1 MSSISDK
8 HPEMSSSS
16 TSKNQTPS
24 ANNAGT
30 HASFFASH
38 TASVALGAVIAG
50 VAAVGVII
58 AVQNGVFSTDVEAA
72 KTRQLAQNLE
82 QEITTPTEF
91 KEKTTKYAD
100 DTTTDVLLDAPDV
113 DASDIVKII
122 KHGDHWH
129 VFTKDGREIITY
141 KDPTRAHTASD
152 LQDVH
157 SVVSNSELSDMG
169 VQVVKILQHGNHWH
183 VYTSD
188 GREFITYSD
197 PSSYYPNITIGT
209 YTGSHN
215 HESYTHPAFDG
226 GSGQDYSV
234 TPSYGSSSD
243 SSSSSFVPNIPGLV
257 EVHRGVDE
265 VKNKRIVKILKHED
279 HWHVY
284 DSDGHEYVTH
294 TDPSP
299 YFPGITV
306 GTYTGCHDGNCDHSH
321 EHEHVDHNNY
331 NEHAEHTHHADDTS
345 NSQQPP
351 VVPSHTPS
359 DTGEPLPQIPD
370 LVEVHSG
377 LDEIRNK
384 NIVKILKHEDHWHV
398 YDSDGQEYIVRSDP
412 RQEFP
417 YAVVG
422 EYDKNVDHVVIE
434 DGDLFDYNKVPS
446 ANKVSLADLDKVFR
460 DLKYMKAYDAKTNRF
475 YAWHMEP
482 GKEHIHSHALE
493 EVIKS
498 VKADAAY
505 FASKQITA
513 RDVVATLKWIIG
525 HPESQPQD
533 ETNKYFQKE
542 YEGHSAEDWLVDN
555 NVKKPSRSVKDK
567 EYGSVFYW
575 VFYADGTAAQWKSDV
590 SAYEKFH
597 LKVDDY
603 TKTGNLNATLES
615 VEAELCQKFGVST
628 DEFENAW
635 LHLPVNSSIHAA
647 VFNDD
652 GTVTIYGTT
661 YSFLK
666 DKIKSGKS
674 EAAPAQRSTE
684 SSTASPAQ
692 AQSTVKSS
700 TASPVQKTPSQ
711 QTPADLDKVSD
722 SSLSASAP
730 VSSDK
735 AAPADDHD
743 VSASANT
750 NAAAP
755 VSQ

>member
-30 HASFFASH
+30 HATFFASH

-100 DTTTDVLLDAPDV
+100 DNTTDVLLDAPDV
-113 DASDIVKII
+113 DANDIVKII

-169 VQVVKILQHGNHWH
+169 VQVVRILQHGNHWH

-215 HESYTHPAFDG
+215 HESYTHPASEG
-226 GSGQDYSV
+226 GSEQDYSV
-234 TPSYGSSSD
+234 TPSYGSSSA
-243 SSSSSFVPNIPGLV
+243 SSSSSSVPNIPGLV
-257 EVHRGVDE
+257 EVHSGLDE
-265 VKNKRIVKILKHED
+265 IKNKDIVKILKHED

-284 DSDGHEYVTH
+284 DRDGHEYVVH

-299 YFPGITV
+299 LFP
-306 GTYTGCHDGNCDHSH
+306 
-321 EHEHVDHNNY
+321 
-331 NEHAEHTHHADDTS
+331 HA
-345 NSQQPP
+345 
-351 VVPSHTPS
+351 
-359 DTGEPLPQIPD
+359 
-370 LVEVHSG
+370 
-377 LDEIRNK
+377 
-384 NIVKILKHEDHWHV
+384 
-398 YDSDGQEYIVRSDP
+398 
-412 RQEFP
+412 F
-417 YAVVG
+417 VG
-422 EYDKNVDHVVIE
+422 EYDKNVDNVVIE
-434 DGDLFDYNKVPS
+434 EGELFDYNDVTS
-446 ANKVSLADLDKVFR
+446 ANKVSLADLDMVFA
-460 DLKYMKAYDAKTNRF
+460 DLKYMRAYDTKTNRF
-475 YAWHMEP
+475 YAWHMAGNP
-482 GKEHIHSHALE
+482 HIHSHTLE

-505 FASKQITA
+505 FASKHISA
-513 RDVVATLKWIIG
+513 RDVVATVKWLFD
-525 HPESQPQD
+525 HPESQPHD
-533 ETNKYFQKE
+533 EHNGEFQKE
-542 YEGHSAEDWLVDN
+542 YAGHSARDWLVDN
-555 NVKKPSRSVKDK
+555 SIKKPSRIVKDE
-567 EYGSVFYW
+567 EYNKIFYW
-575 VFYADGTAAQWKSDV
+575 VFYGDGTAAQRVSDI
-590 SAYEKFH
+590 SIYKQFH
-597 LKVDDY
+597 LTVEDY
-603 TKTGNLNATLES
+603 TKIGDLNATFEG
-615 VEAELCQKFGVST
+615 VEADVCQKLGVTT
-628 DEFENAW
+628 DEFETAW
-635 LHLPVNSSIHAA
+635 VALPVNSSVHAA
-647 VFNDD
+647 IFNDD

-666 DKIKSGKS
+666 DKLVVRKN
-674 EAAPAQRSTE
+674 EA
-684 SSTASPAQ
+684 AQ
-692 AQSTVKSS
+692 AQSSVDS
-700 TASPVQKTPSQ
+700 TEPVSEPANASVESNNPSPVQTA
-711 QTPADLDKVSD
+711 QTQKAPADSDKASD
-722 SSLSASAP
+722 SSLAASAP
-730 VSSDK
+730 ASSDK

-743 VSASANT
+743 VSASAQANEP
-750 NAAAP
+750 AP

>member
-30 HASFFASH
+30 HATFFASH

-100 DTTTDVLLDAPDV
+100 DNTTDVLLDAPDV
-113 DASDIVKII
+113 DANDIVKII

-169 VQVVKILQHGNHWH
+169 VQVVRILQHGNHWH

-188 GREFITYSD
+188 GRELITYSD

-215 HESYTHPAFDG
+215 HESYTHPASEG
-226 GSGQDYSV
+226 GSEQDYSV
-234 TPSYGSSSD
+234 TPSYGSSSA
-243 SSSSSFVPNIPGLV
+243 SSSSSSVPNIPGLV
-257 EVHRGVDE
+257 EVHSGLDE
-265 VKNKRIVKILKHED
+265 IKNKDIVKILKHED

-284 DSDGHEYVTH
+284 DRDGHEYVVH

-299 YFPGITV
+299 LFP
-306 GTYTGCHDGNCDHSH
+306 
-321 EHEHVDHNNY
+321 
-331 NEHAEHTHHADDTS
+331 HA
-345 NSQQPP
+345 
-351 VVPSHTPS
+351 
-359 DTGEPLPQIPD
+359 
-370 LVEVHSG
+370 
-377 LDEIRNK
+377 
-384 NIVKILKHEDHWHV
+384 
-398 YDSDGQEYIVRSDP
+398 
-412 RQEFP
+412 F
-417 YAVVG
+417 VG
-422 EYDKNVDHVVIE
+422 EYDKNVDNVVVE
-434 DGDLFDYNKVPS
+434 DGDLFDYNDVAS
-446 ANKVSLADLDKVFR
+446 ENKVSLADLDMVFA
-460 DLKYMKAYDAKTNRF
+460 DLKYMRAYDTKTNRF
-475 YAWHMEP
+475 YAWHMAGNP
-482 GKEHIHSHALE
+482 HIHSHTLE

-505 FASKQITA
+505 FASKHISA
-513 RDVVATLKWIIG
+513 RDVVATVKWLFD
-525 HPESQPQD
+525 HPESQPHD
-533 ETNKYFQKE
+533 EHNGEFQKE
-542 YEGHSAEDWLVDN
+542 YAGHSARDWLVDN
-555 NVKKPSRSVKDK
+555 SIKKPSRIVKDE
-567 EYGSVFYW
+567 EYNKIFYW
-575 VFYADGTAAQWKSDV
+575 VFYGDGTAAQRVSDI
-590 SAYEKFH
+590 SIYKQFH
-597 LKVDDY
+597 LTVEDY
-603 TKTGNLNATLES
+603 TKIGDLNATFEG
-615 VEAELCQKFGVST
+615 VEADVCQKLGVTT
-628 DEFENAW
+628 DEFETAW
-635 LHLPVNSSIHAA
+635 VALPVNSSVHAA
-647 VFNDD
+647 IFNDD

-666 DKIKSGKS
+666 DKLKALKN
-674 EAAPAQRSTE
+674 EA
-684 SSTASPAQ
+684 AQ
-692 AQSTVKSS
+692 AQNSADSSESSAEPANASVESNTSVPAQKAST
-700 TASPVQKTPSQ
+700 QKA
-711 QTPADLDKVSD
+711 PADLGNASD

-730 VSSDK
+730 ASADK
-735 AAPADDHD
+735 AAPADHE
-743 VSASANT
+743 VSTSANT
-750 NAAAP
+750 NASAP

>member
-1 MSSISDK
+1 MNSISDK
-8 HPEMSSSS
+8 NPETSSSS
-16 TSKNQTPS
+16 TSKNQTSS
-24 ANNAGT
+24 ANNTGA
-30 HASFFASH
+30 HASFFAGH

-50 VAAVGVII
+50 VAAVGVIL
-58 AVQNGVFSTDVEAA
+58 AVQNSVFSTDVEAA

-91 KEKTTKYAD
+91 KEKTTRYAD

-169 VQVVKILQHGNHWH
+169 VQVIRILQHGNHWH

-226 GSGQDYSV
+226 SSGQDYSV

-243 SSSSSFVPNIPGLV
+243 SSSSSPVPNIPGLV
-257 EVHRGVDE
+257 EVHSGLDE
-265 VKNKRIVKILKHED
+265 IKGKNIVKILKHED

-284 DSDGHEYVTH
+284 DSDGHEYVVH
-294 TDPSP
+294 TDPQP
-299 YFPGITV
+299 MFPHAFV
-306 GTYTGCHDGNCDHSH
+306 GD
-321 EHEHVDHNNY
+321 
-331 NEHAEHTHHADDTS
+331 
-345 NSQQPP
+345 
-351 VVPSHTPS
+351 
-359 DTGEPLPQIPD
+359 
-370 LVEVHSG
+370 
-377 LDEIRNK
+377 
-384 NIVKILKHEDHWHV
+384 
-398 YDSDGQEYIVRSDP
+398 
-412 RQEFP
+412 
-417 YAVVG
+417 
-422 EYDKNVDHVVIE
+422 YDKNVDNVVIE
-434 DGDLFDYNKVPS
+434 EGELFDYNDVAS
-446 ANKVSLADLDKVFR
+446 ENKVSLSDLDKVFA
-460 DLKYMKAYDAKTNRF
+460 DLKYMRAYDAKTNRF
-475 YAWHMEP
+475 YAWHMAGNP
-482 GKEHIHSHALE
+482 HIHSHTLE

-505 FASKQITA
+505 FASKHISA
-513 RDVVATLKWIIG
+513 RDVVATVKWLFD
-525 HPESQPQD
+525 HPESQPHD
-533 ETNKYFQKE
+533 EHNGEFQKE
-542 YEGHSAEDWLVDN
+542 YAGHSAQDWLVDN
-555 NVKKPSRSVKDK
+555 SIKKPSRIVKDE
-567 EYGSVFYW
+567 EYNKIFYW
-575 VFYADGTAAQWKSDV
+575 VFYADGTAAKRVRDV
-590 SAYEKFH
+590 SDYEQFH
-597 LKVDDY
+597 LTVEDY
-603 TKTGNLNATLES
+603 TKKGDLNATLES
-615 VEAELCQKFGVST
+615 VEDDISKKLGVTT
-628 DEFENAW
+628 DEFEQAW
-635 LHLPVNSSIHAA
+635 THLPVNSSVHAA

-666 DKIKSGKS
+666 DKLRERKN
-674 EAAPAQRSTE
+674 EA
-684 SSTASPAQ
+684 AQ
-692 AQSTVKSS
+692 AQSSAESNASS
-700 TASPVQKTPSQ
+700 AAPVNASVESNTSVPAQKAPTQ
-711 QTPADLDKVSD
+711 KAPADLGNASD

-730 VSSDK
+730 ASADK
-735 AAPADDHD
+735 AAPADHE

-750 NAAAP
+750 DASAP

>member
-1 MSSISDK
+1 MDSLDK
-8 HPEMSSSS
+8 KVIDTTTNHAPTTTNSRAC
-16 TSKNQTPS
+16 TSW
-24 ANNAGT
+24 
-30 HASFFASH
+30 FAH
-38 TASVALGAVIAG
+38 ITGPLALGAILTG
-50 VAAVGVII
+50 VATVGL
-58 AVQNGVFSTDVEAA
+58 AFAAYNGMLSPRNEAL
-72 KTRQLAQNLE
+72 TTQQLAQELE
-82 QEITTPTEF
+82 NEITTPTEF
-91 KEKTTKYAD
+91 KQKTTTYAA

-113 DASDIVKII
+113 DANDIVKII

-141 KDPTRAHTASD
+141 KDPTLAHTTQD
-152 LQDVH
+152 LRDVH
-157 SVVSNSELSDMG
+157 SVVSNSELTDMG
-169 VQVVKILQHGNHWH
+169 VQVVRILQHGNHWH

-226 GSGQDYSV
+226 GSGQDYSS

-243 SSSSSFVPNIPGLV
+243 SSSSSPVPNIPG
-257 EVHRGVDE
+257 
-265 VKNKRIVKILKHED
+265 
-279 HWHVY
+279 
-284 DSDGHEYVTH
+284 
-294 TDPSP
+294 
-299 YFPGITV
+299 
-306 GTYTGCHDGNCDHSH
+306 
-321 EHEHVDHNNY
+321 
-331 NEHAEHTHHADDTS
+331 
-345 NSQQPP
+345 
-351 VVPSHTPS
+351 
-359 DTGEPLPQIPD
+359 

-377 LDEIRNK
+377 LDEIRGK
-384 NIVKILKHEDHWHV
+384 NIVKILKHGDHWHV
-398 YDSDGQEYIVRSDP
+398 YDSDDHEYVVYTDP
-412 RQEFP
+412 SSMFTG
-417 YAVVG
+417 VFVG
-422 EYDKNVDHVVIE
+422 DYDKNVDHVVIE
-434 DGDLFDYNKVPS
+434 DGDLFDYNNVTS

-555 NVKKPSRSVKDK
+555 NVKKPSRIVKDK

-711 QTPADLDKVSD
+711 QTPAELGKASNSNMPASVS
-722 SSLSASAP
+722 A
-730 VSSDK
+730 DK
-735 AAPADDHD
+735 AAHSDHD
-743 VSASANT
+743 LSESAH
-750 NAAAP
+750 
-755 VSQ
+755 

>member
-30 HASFFASH
+30 HATFFASH

-58 AVQNGVFSTDVEAA
+58 AVQHGVFSTDVEAA

-100 DTTTDVLLDAPDV
+100 DNTTDVLLDAPDV

-169 VQVVKILQHGNHWH
+169 VQVVRILQHGNHWH

-215 HESYTHPAFDG
+215 HESYTHPASEG
-226 GSGQDYSV
+226 GSEQDYSV
-234 TPSYGSSSD
+234 TPSYGSSSA
-243 SSSSSFVPNIPGLV
+243 SSSSSSVPNIPGLV
-257 EVHRGVDE
+257 EVHSGLDE
-265 VKNKRIVKILKHED
+265 IKNKDIVKILKHED

-284 DSDGHEYVTH
+284 DRDGHEYVVH

-299 YFPGITV
+299 LFP
-306 GTYTGCHDGNCDHSH
+306 
-321 EHEHVDHNNY
+321 
-331 NEHAEHTHHADDTS
+331 HA
-345 NSQQPP
+345 
-351 VVPSHTPS
+351 
-359 DTGEPLPQIPD
+359 
-370 LVEVHSG
+370 
-377 LDEIRNK
+377 
-384 NIVKILKHEDHWHV
+384 
-398 YDSDGQEYIVRSDP
+398 
-412 RQEFP
+412 F
-417 YAVVG
+417 VG
-422 EYDKNVDHVVIE
+422 EYDKNVDNVVVE
-434 DGDLFDYNKVPS
+434 DGDLFDYNDVAS
-446 ANKVSLADLDKVFR
+446 ENKVSLADLDMVFA
-460 DLKYMKAYDAKTNRF
+460 DLKYMRAYDTKTNRF
-475 YAWHMEP
+475 YAWHMAGNP
-482 GKEHIHSHALE
+482 HIHSHTLE

-505 FASKQITA
+505 FASKHISA
-513 RDVVATLKWIIG
+513 RDVVATVKWLFD
-525 HPESQPQD
+525 HPESQPHD
-533 ETNKYFQKE
+533 EHNGEFQKE
-542 YEGHSAEDWLVDN
+542 YAGHSARDWLVDN
-555 NVKKPSRSVKDK
+555 SIKKPSRIVKDE
-567 EYGSVFYW
+567 EYNKIFYW
-575 VFYADGTAAQWKSDV
+575 VFYGDGTAAQRVSDI
-590 SAYEKFH
+590 SIYKQFH
-597 LKVDDY
+597 LTVEDY
-603 TKTGNLNATLES
+603 TKIGDLNATFEG
-615 VEAELCQKFGVST
+615 VEADVCQKLGVTT
-628 DEFENAW
+628 DEFETAW
-635 LHLPVNSSIHAA
+635 VALPVNSSVHAA
-647 VFNDD
+647 IFNDD

-666 DKIKSGKS
+666 DKLVVRKN
-674 EAAPAQRSTE
+674 EA
-684 SSTASPAQ
+684 AQ
-692 AQSTVKSS
+692 AQSSVDS
-700 TASPVQKTPSQ
+700 TEPVSEPANASVESNNPSPVQTA
-711 QTPADLDKVSD
+711 QTQKAPADSDKASD
-722 SSLSASAP
+722 SSLAASAP
-730 VSSDK
+730 ASSDK

-743 VSASANT
+743 VSASAQANEP
-750 NAAAP
+750 AP

>member
-234 TPSYGSSSD
+234 TPSYGSSSA

-306 GTYTGCHDGNCDHSH
+306 GTYTGCHDGNCDHGH
-321 EHEHVDHNNY
+321 EHEHVDHNNH

-384 NIVKILKHEDHWHV
+384 NIVKILKHGDHWHV
-398 YDSDGQEYIVRSDP
+398 YDSDDHEYIVRSDP
-412 RQEFP
+412 RQTFP
-417 YAVVG
+417 DVVVG
-422 EYDKNVDHVVIE
+422 EYDKNVDNVVIE

-446 ANKVSLADLDKVFR
+446 ENKVSLADLDMVFV
-460 DLKYMKAYDAKTNRF
+460 DLKYMRAYDANTNRF
-475 YAWHMEP
+475 YAWHMAGDP
-482 GKEHIHSHALE
+482 HIHSHALE
-493 EVIKS
+493 DIIKS

-505 FASKQITA
+505 FASKHISA
-513 RDVVATLKWIIG
+513 RDVVATVKWLFN
-525 HPESQPQD
+525 HPESQPHD
-533 ETNKYFQKE
+533 KHNGEFQKE
-542 YEGHSAEDWLVDN
+542 WEGHSAQDYLVDN
-555 NVKKPSRSVKDK
+555 KIKKPSRIVKDK
-567 EYGSVFYW
+567 EYGESFYW
-575 VFYADGTAAQWKSDV
+575 VFFNDGTAAQRVLNISI
-590 SAYEKFH
+590 YEQFH
-597 LKVDDY
+597 LTVEDY
-603 TKTGNLNATLES
+603 TKFGNLNASFES
-615 VEAELCQKFGVST
+615 VEVDVCKKFGVTT
-628 DEFENAW
+628 DEFEEAW
-635 LHLPVNSSIHAA
+635 KALPVNSSFHAA

-652 GTVTIYGTT
+652 GTVTMYGTT

-666 DKIKSGKS
+666 DKVDSHKNK
-674 EAAPAQRSTE
+674 A
-684 SSTASPAQ
+684 AQ
-692 AQSTVKSS
+692 AQSPASS
-700 TASPVQKTPSQ
+700 ESSAEPANASVESNNPSPVQKEPSPKA
-711 QTPADLDKVSD
+711 PADLGKVTD
-722 SSLSASAP
+722 SSPSVSEPASAEKA
-730 VSSDK
+730 VST
-735 AAPADDHD
+735 DHD

>member
-1 MSSISDK
+1 MDSLDK
-8 HPEMSSSS
+8 KVIDTTTNHAPTTTNSRAC
-16 TSKNQTPS
+16 TSW
-24 ANNAGT
+24 
-30 HASFFASH
+30 FAH
-38 TASVALGAVIAG
+38 ITGPLALGAILTG
-50 VAAVGVII
+50 VATVGL
-58 AVQNGVFSTDVEAA
+58 AFAAYNGMLSPRNEAL
-72 KTRQLAQNLE
+72 TTQQLAQELE
-82 QEITTPTEF
+82 NEITTPTEF
-91 KEKTTKYAD
+91 KQKTTTYAA

-113 DASDIVKII
+113 DANDIVKII

-141 KDPTRAHTASD
+141 KDPTLAHTTQD
-152 LQDVH
+152 LRDVH
-157 SVVSNSELSDMG
+157 SVVSNSELTDMG
-169 VQVVKILQHGNHWH
+169 VQVVRILQHGNHWH

-226 GSGQDYSV
+226 GSGQDYSS

-243 SSSSSFVPNIPGLV
+243 SSSSSPVPNIPG
-257 EVHRGVDE
+257 
-265 VKNKRIVKILKHED
+265 
-279 HWHVY
+279 
-284 DSDGHEYVTH
+284 
-294 TDPSP
+294 
-299 YFPGITV
+299 
-306 GTYTGCHDGNCDHSH
+306 
-321 EHEHVDHNNY
+321 
-331 NEHAEHTHHADDTS
+331 
-345 NSQQPP
+345 
-351 VVPSHTPS
+351 
-359 DTGEPLPQIPD
+359 

-377 LDEIRNK
+377 LDEIRGK
-384 NIVKILKHEDHWHV
+384 NIVKILKHGDHWHV
-398 YDSDGQEYIVRSDP
+398 YDSDDHEYVVYTDP
-412 RQEFP
+412 SSMFTG
-417 YAVVG
+417 VFVG
-422 EYDKNVDHVVIE
+422 DYDKNVDHVVIE
-434 DGDLFDYNKVPS
+434 DGDLFDYNNVTS

-555 NVKKPSRSVKDK
+555 NVKKPSRIVKDETYG

-575 VFYADGTAAQWKSDV
+575 VFYADGTAAQRVSDI

-597 LKVDDY
+597 VTVEDY
-603 TKTGNLNATLES
+603 TKKGDLNATLES
-615 VEAELCQKFGVST
+615 VEADVCKKFGVST
-628 DEFENAW
+628 DDFEDAW

-666 DKIKSGKS
+666 DKVAAHKN
-674 EAAPAQRSTE
+674 EA
-684 SSTASPAQ
+684 AQ
-692 AQSTVKSS
+692 AQSPASS
-700 TASPVQKTPSQ
+700 ESSAEPANASVESHNPSPVQKAPTQKSP
-711 QTPADLDKVSD
+711 TDLDKVSD

-743 VSASANT
+743 VNASANT

>member
-8 HPEMSSSS
+8 HPETSSSS

-24 ANNAGT
+24 VNNAGT
-30 HASFFASH
+30 HATFFASH

-58 AVQNGVFSTDVEAA
+58 AVQNGVFSTDAEAA
-72 KTRQLAQNLE
+72 KTRQLALNLE

-100 DTTTDVLLDAPDV
+100 DNTTDVLLDAPDV
-113 DASDIVKII
+113 DANDIVKII

-169 VQVVKILQHGNHWH
+169 VQVVRILQHGNHWH

-226 GSGQDYSV
+226 GSGQDYSG
-234 TPSYGSSSD
+234 TPSYGSSSA
-243 SSSSSFVPNIPGLV
+243 SSSSSSVPN
-257 EVHRGVDE
+257 
-265 VKNKRIVKILKHED
+265 
-279 HWHVY
+279 
-284 DSDGHEYVTH
+284 
-294 TDPSP
+294 
-299 YFPGITV
+299 
-306 GTYTGCHDGNCDHSH
+306 
-321 EHEHVDHNNY
+321 
-331 NEHAEHTHHADDTS
+331 
-345 NSQQPP
+345 
-351 VVPSHTPS
+351 
-359 DTGEPLPQIPD
+359 IPD

-384 NIVKILKHEDHWHV
+384 NIVKILKHGDHWHV
-398 YDSDGQEYIVRSDP
+398 YDSDDHEYVVYTDP
-412 RQEFP
+412 SSIFTK
-417 YAVVG
+417 AFVG
-422 EYDKNVDHVVIE
+422 EYDKNVDNVVVE
-434 DGDLFDYNKVPS
+434 DGDLFDYNDVPS
-446 ANKVSLADLDKVFR
+446 ENKVSLADLDMVFA
-460 DLKYMKAYDAKTNRF
+460 DLKYMKAYDAKTDNF
-475 YAWHMEP
+475 YAWHMAGNP
-482 GKEHIHSHALE
+482 HIHPHALE
-493 EVIKS
+493 DIIKS

-513 RDVVATLKWIIG
+513 RDVVATVKWLID
-525 HPESQPQD
+525 HPESQPHD
-533 ETNKYFQKE
+533 KHNGEFQKE
-542 YEGHSAEDWLVDN
+542 YAGHSAQDWLVDN
-555 NVKKPSRSVKDK
+555 KIKKPSRIVKDK
-567 EYGSVFYW
+567 EYNKEDNKIFYW
-575 VFYADGTAAQWKSDV
+575 VFYGDGTAAQRVSDI
-590 SAYEKFH
+590 SIYKQFH
-597 LKVDDY
+597 LTVEDY
-603 TKTGNLNATLES
+603 TKMGDLNATFKG
-615 VEAELCQKFGVST
+615 VEADVCKKLGVTT
-628 DEFENAW
+628 DDFETAW
-635 LHLPVNSSIHAA
+635 LALPVNSSVHAA

-652 GTVTIYGTT
+652 GTVTMYGTT

-666 DKIKSGKS
+666 DKVDARKS
-674 EAAPAQRSTE
+674 EAA
-684 SSTASPAQ
+684 Q
-692 AQSTVKSS
+692 AQSPAESHASS
-700 TASPVQKTPSQ
+700 AAPANTSVESNTSLPDQKEPSPKA
-711 QTPADLDKVSD
+711 PADLGKVTD
-722 SSLSASAP
+722 SSPSVSEPASAEKA
-730 VSSDK
+730 VST
-735 AAPADDHD
+735 DHD

>member
-215 HESYTHPAFDG
+215 HESYTHAAFDG
-226 GSGQDYSV
+226 GIGQDYSV

-321 EHEHVDHNNY
+321 EHKHVDHNNH

-377 LDEIRNK
+377 LDEIRDK

-412 RQEFP
+412 RQAFP
-417 YAVVG
+417 YAAVG

-434 DGDLFDYNKVPS
+434 DGDLFDYNYVPS
-446 ANKVSLADLDKVFR
+446 ENKVSLADLDKVFA
-460 DLKYMKAYDAKTNRF
+460 DLKYMRAYDAKTNRF
-475 YAWHMEP
+475 YAWHMAGNP
-482 GKEHIHSHALE
+482 HIHSHTLE

-498 VKADAAY
+498 VKADAAH
-505 FASKQITA
+505 FASKHISA
-513 RDVVATLKWIIG
+513 RDVVATVKWLFD
-525 HPESQPQD
+525 HPESQPHD
-533 ETNKYFQKE
+533 EHNGEFQKE
-542 YEGHSAEDWLVDN
+542 YAGHSAQDWLVDN
-555 NVKKPSRSVKDK
+555 SIKKPSRIVKDE
-567 EYGSVFYW
+567 EYNKIFYW
-575 VFYADGTAAQWKSDV
+575 VFFNDGTAAQRVFNISI
-590 SAYEKFH
+590 YEQFH
-597 LKVDDY
+597 LTVEDY
-603 TKTGNLNATLES
+603 TKIGNLNASFES
-615 VEAELCQKFGVST
+615 VEAKVCKKFGVT
-628 DEFENAW
+628 VDEFEEAW
-635 LHLPVNSSIHAA
+635 KALPVNSSFHAA

-652 GTVTIYGTT
+652 GTVTMYGTT

-666 DKIKSGKS
+666 DKLRERKN
-674 EAAPAQRSTE
+674 EA
-684 SSTASPAQ
+684 AQ
-692 AQSTVKSS
+692 AQSSADSS
-700 TASPVQKTPSQ
+700 EPVSAPTNTFVETNNPSPVQKAPTQKSP
-711 QTPADLDKVSD
+711 TDLGKASN
-722 SSLSASAP
+722 SSVSASAP
-730 VSSDK
+730 ASADK
-735 AAPADDHD
+735 AAPADHE

-750 NAAAP
+750 NASAP